1 MSQLSAAGSPYKFLS
16 NIFEAEE
23 EGKMAITS
31 RHLQTGPLFLQI
43 TPQEGFAKYL
53 YLSTNQVYVYTIAEK
68 QIDISTI
75 QSQHISKA
83 NMHLK
88 RNML

>member
-1 MSQLSAAGSPYKFLS
+1 MSQLSAAVSPYKFLS

-53 YLSTNQVYVYTIAEK
+53 YLSTKLYIYTNAEK

-83 NMHLK
+83 NMHRK
-88 RNML
+88 TNMP